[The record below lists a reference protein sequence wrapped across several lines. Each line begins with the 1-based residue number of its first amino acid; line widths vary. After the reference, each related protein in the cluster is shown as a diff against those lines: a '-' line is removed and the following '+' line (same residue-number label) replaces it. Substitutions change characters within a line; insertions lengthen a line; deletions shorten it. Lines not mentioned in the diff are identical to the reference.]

1 MSSPAALPVD
11 LARRLIAS
19 RGADR
24 EAAAWA
30 AAALGAW
37 LRTEGVRPLQYFLGL
52 PCSARRTQRWLR
64 DLWIVEAAKRIDAP
78 TEWQRARK
86 LSEEINH
93 FESRLWSCWRNE
105 KLPPARA
112 TPTQAC
118 LFFARQH
125 GELPSTARQIG
136 NILRR

>member
-1 MSSPAALPVD
+1 

-30 AAALGAW
+30 ASALSAW

-52 PCSARRTQRWLR
+52 PRTARKTQQWLR
-64 DLWIVEAAKRIDAP
+64 DLWILEAAKHIEAP
-78 TEWQRARK
+78 TEWQRACK
-86 LSEEINH
+86 LAEEIKR
-93 FESRLWSCWRNE
+93 FESRLWPHWCSE
-105 KLPPARA
+105 KLPPTRA

-125 GELPSTARQIG
+125 GELPSTARQAR
-136 NILRR
+136 NILQR